1 MKKQRLIEKIEELCS
16 SDMAESWDNCGFQIN
31 CSGEDVQ
38 TVLVSLEVT
47 NQIIDEAIAEG
58 ADLILTHH
66 PLLFQGIKKV
76 DEEDVIGGYLFRL
89 IKNDISVYSCHTSF
103 DKMEGGNNDY
113 LGQLLEF
120 QNIRP
125 FDRENRFCRKGESPF
140 EITFAELMHRAAGA
154 LDMEEDA
161 FRYVGDPSCTVTTV
175 GWCTGAGSEFIRDA
189 FEEGCDLY
197 ITGDVK
203 YHEAQAAKEMGICI
217 LDLGH
222 YGSERIFAENMAR
235 QLREACVD
243 EKIDILESA
252 SSLNPFGL

>member
-1 MKKQRLIEKIEELCS
+1 
-16 SDMAESWDNCGFQIN
+16 MAESWDNCGFQIN

-89 IKNDISVYSCHTSF
+89 IKNDISVYS
-103 DKMEGGNNDY
+103 
-113 LGQLLEF
+113 
-120 QNIRP
+120 
-125 FDRENRFCRKGESPF
+125 
-140 EITFAELMHRAAGA
+140 LMHRAAGA